1 MNDGAGAAV
10 HAAFIERDCGFLKS
24 KNLSSGEILT
34 EDFGGVEKVGLFRAA
49 GGEFQLRR
57 SEGFEDAKSASYQRV
72 QHVCVNDRAHIRE

>member
-34 EDFGGVEKVGLFRAA
+34 EDFGGVEKVGLFGPT

-57 SEGFEDAKSASYQRV
+57 GEGFKDA
-72 QHVCVNDRAHIRE
+72 

>member
-1 MNDGAGAAV
+1 VNDGAGAAV

-34 EDFGGVEKVGLFRAA
+34 EDFGGVEKVGLFGPT

-57 SEGFEDAKSASYQRV
+57 GEGFKDA
-72 QHVCVNDRAHIRE
+72 